1 MPIASATTAN
11 IGTPRTKAANMRW
24 TSAAIHTAAR
34 APMTGN
40 SPYAWLVSAT
50 ACSATTRS
58 GVIRSQSA
66 VVRAEKRLALGEVDR
81 QRRAYLR
88 QELRRHFAPPLA
100 AGPCFHPLHHH
111 AAHERG
117 DPRHPLP
124 RGGAPREHRAELGP
138 IRHGPARGDHRPPR
152 GRLVGARRIGGEH
165 IARERVRARAAAAT
179 QPAILARAAP
189 APERP
194 PPQAPEQGPPPP
206 DLGEAP

>member
-1 MPIASATTAN
+1 MPMASATTAN
-11 IGTPRTKAANMRW
+11 IGTPRTKAATIRW
-24 TSAAIHTAAR
+24 TSAAIHTAAC

-66 VVRAEKRLALGEVDR
+66 VVRGEKRLALGEVDR
-81 QRRAYLR
+81 QRAAHLR

-124 RGGAPREHRAELGP
+124 RGGAPREAPAGPGP
-138 IRHGPARGDHRPPR
+138 IPHRPPR
-152 GRLVGARRIGGEH
+152 G
-165 IARERVRARAAAAT
+165 
-179 QPAILARAAP
+179 
-189 APERP
+189 
-194 PPQAPEQGPPPP
+194 GPPPP
-206 DLGEAP
+206 PGAP

>member
-11 IGTPRTKAANMRW
+11 IGTPRTKAANIRW

-50 ACSATTRS
+50 AWSATTRS
-58 GVIRSQSA
+58 GVIRSPSA
-66 VVRAEKRLALGEVDR
+66 VVRGEKRLALGEVDR
-81 QRRAYLR
+81 QRAAHLR
-88 QELRRHFAPPLA
+88 QQLPRHLPAPPA
-100 AGPCFHPLHHH
+100 ARPRFHPLHHH

-152 GRLVGARRIGGEH
+152 GRLAGARRIGGGRT
-165 IARERVRARAAAAT
+165 AREPVPAPAAAAHH
-179 QPAILARAAP
+179 PAAP
-189 APERP
+189 AR
-194 PPQAPEQGPPPP
+194 A
-206 DLGEAP
+206 

>member
-58 GVIRSQSA
+58 GVMRSPSA
-66 VVRAEKRLALGEVDR
+66 VVRGEQRLALGEVDR
-81 QRRAYLR
+81 QRAAHLR

-100 AGPCFHPLHHH
+100 AGPCFYPLHHH

-138 IRHGPARGDHRPPR
+138 IRHRPAPGAHRPPR
-152 GRLVGARRIGGEH
+152 GRLVGARQVGGERT
-165 IARERVRARAAAAT
+165 ARDRRRARAAAAP
-179 QPAILARAAP
+179 QPPILARAALSP
-189 APERP
+189 NRP
-194 PPQAPEQGPPPP
+194 PTR
-206 DLGEAP
+206 